1 MFCLCL
7 VHLADEETSLEELRI
22 DEITR
27 KDEYDIM
34 KVRQFFE
41 LLIKVFTILLKKNFK
56 AYNCVRTTQ
65 RNKTI
70 NSLDFKTQILM
81 QSKMKKN
88 THCLIFIIKYNPLN
102 KKLSTRH

>member
-34 KVRQFFE
+34 KVR
-41 LLIKVFTILLKKNFK
+41 
-56 AYNCVRTTQ
+56 
-65 RNKTI
+65 
-70 NSLDFKTQILM
+70 
-81 QSKMKKN
+81 
-88 THCLIFIIKYNPLN
+88 
-102 KKLSTRH
+102 